1 LLFLAIPGSCV
12 LTCDLRLQHSKPS
25 QVRAYSAIL
34 GYRKQFA
41 AGLKKVLYPSRFAV
55 QAWARGGWAR

>member
-1 LLFLAIPGSCV
+1 
-12 LTCDLRLQHSKPS
+12 LQHSKPS
-25 QVRAYSAIL
+25 QVRAYSAIP

-41 AGLKKVLYPSRFAV
+41 AGLKKVLCPSRFAV